1 VRALSTSSGA
11 GAAKVLPVFETM
23 LRAGDPATRR
33 AGAIALGEV
42 AGASESTTAMLGSVL
57 RQRGESVRSAAAEA
71 IARIA
76 QRDPKTATP
85 LLEQAL
91 VDPAYD
97 VRSAAVRGLGA
108 VWAAERSPSEVASIL
123 EGSEADSV
131 RRMVALEALVLQAT
145 QPQDAKPDAKK
156 TAKVKEAKARLERI
170 AKSGPPLARL
180 AAQVGRVFLT
190 GRREDMHAFLEKL
203 YGG

>member
-1 VRALSTSSGA
+1 
-11 GAAKVLPVFETM
+11 M
-23 LRAGDPATRR
+23 LA
-33 AGAIALGEV
+33 V
-42 AGASESTTAMLGSVL
+42 VL
-57 RQRGESVRSAAAEA
+57 RQRGESVRAAAAEA

-76 QRDPKTATP
+76 QRDPKAATP

-91 VDPAYD
+91 VDPAHD

-108 VWAAERSPSEVASIL
+108 VWSAERSPVELAAIL
-123 EGSEADSV
+123 ENSEADSV
-131 RRMVALEALVLQAT
+131 RRLVALEALVLQAA
-145 QPQDAKPDAKK
+145 QPKGSKNR
-156 TAKVKEAKARLERI
+156 EARLLLDRI
-170 AKSGPPLARL
+170 GQSGPPLARL